1 VSRRAPSLAA
11 VLAVTE
17 FRALWIAEAQSI
29 AGDQLAKVALVILVY
44 ARTQSAWIAAAVYAL
59 TFLPALAGGLGLTQL
74 ADRFPRRSLMVTC
87 TLTQAVLVGLMAI
100 PGMHIAVL
108 CGLVVLVQLLQSPA
122 LAAQNAATREIFTDD
137 ALYLRSQDIRG
148 MTTNILMLFGLVGG
162 GLLVMG
168 IGTSW
173 ALAIDAATFLASA
186 VLIGRFVRNRPAAG
200 GGGDGWFDAAKW
212 VFRDHRLRVL
222 LTMSWLVGLVVVPE
236 GLAAPLAR
244 ELGAPD
250 AAVGWVLAADPMG
263 FVIGAFVLS
272 RYVGPK
278 ARMRVMGILAACS
291 TATLVLFAFQ
301 PSLPVVL
308 VLLAVAGAL
317 GAYQI
322 TVAATFNTLVPNAI
336 RGGAIGVASTGLRV
350 AQGLGV
356 AAGGAMATLTGS
368 ASTTIAI
375 AGALGVLAAIPAAV
389 AWARIMARGVD
400 TGQPAPAEPPG
411 NGAVPSDNG
420 DTGDTGTEDNN
431 NVGNG
436 NGKVNGS
443 AGHHLDLPRV
453 ELDSDVTEPRG

>member
-1 VSRRAPSLAA
+1 VSRRAPNVAA
-11 VLAVTE
+11 VLADTE

-44 ARTQSAWIAAAVYAL
+44 SRTQSAWIAAAVYAL
-59 TFLPALAGGLGLTQL
+59 TFLPALAGGLGLAQL
-74 ADRFPRRSLMVTC
+74 ADRFPRRTLMVGC
-87 TLTQAVLVGLMAI
+87 TLAQAVLVGLMAI
-100 PGMHIAVL
+100 PGMHLAVL

-137 ALYLRSQDIRG
+137 VLYLRSQDVRG

-173 ALAIDAATFLASA
+173 ALTIDAATFLASA

-200 GGGDGWFDAAKW
+200 GGADGWFDAAKW

-244 ELGAPD
+244 ELGAAD

-278 ARMRVMGILAACS
+278 TRVRVMGVLAVCS
-291 TATLVLFAFQ
+291 TAMLVLFAFQ

-308 VLLAVAGAL
+308 MLLAAAGAL

-336 RGGAIGVASTGLRV
+336 RGGAIGLASTGLRV

-356 AAGGAMATLTGS
+356 AAGGAVASLTGS

-375 AGALGVLAAIPAAV
+375 AGVLGVLVAV
-389 AWARIMARGVD
+389 PTALAWARIAAKGLEA
-400 TGQPAPAEPPG
+400 TAPTPPG
-411 NGAVPSDNG
+411 NNG
-420 DTGDTGTEDNN
+420 QSSGE
-431 NVGNG
+431 V

-443 AGHHLDLPRV
+443 AGHHPDVPRV
-453 ELDSDVTEPRG
+453 RLDSDVPEPRG